1 MIDSYHVLRAFS
13 MLGAGLSYLWH
24 MIVPQ
29 QSCEKDTIY
38 SHFIDEE
45 NEAESLS
52 NQANMIL

>member
-1 MIDSYHVLRAFS
+1 

-45 NEAESLS
+45 NETL
-52 NQANMIL
+52 